1 MHLRRSGLRDD
12 ATSTS
17 ETSHQRASWHSWQ
30 LSSFLSKAPTGFD
43 RYALLLSLCHEP
55 SEQQPAA
62 SMARTPPPL
71 PPRNPSVSSLSSVD
85 SAPIASPRYR
95 SDTGH
100 HLAPYPNSRKSSLQN
115 YPYSGGFDDPRN
127 SSTQSLRPVESAGA
141 NRRTLLI
148 VYIHGFLGNET
159 SFRSFP
165 AHVHNVLTT
174 TLAETHVVYSK
185 IYPRY
190 KSRKNISFARDDFSK
205 WLAPLESPS
214 TDVIL
219 VGHSLGG
226 ILAAEVA
233 LMPADMG
240 DYQNKHRL
248 LGIIAVDVPFLG
260 MHPGVVGTGIAS
272 LFRSNPEQSEESE
285 PTPSTSSATS
295 PTSPFSDMSSDPA
308 DPNFNPAFAND
319 VRMADRKGKLNRAWY
334 FWNKHWG
341 ELGKATQ
348 SYVTSH
354 LEFGGCLAD
363 YPGLRRRYDAARA
376 LEDIDEYSHPRS
388 ATGRFLR
395 RVRFVN
401 YYSASTGRVKERMVT
416 GIADLDPMAETTQGT
431 QNMSLHPVDSSTT
444 NPTSTRTPSPRI
456 SLEEH
461 RDGHIV
467 SKTLEDET
475 NEAQEDQ
482 HSETAMTAVDPRPV
496 SPSYEQ
502 ERHPSPDIE
511 QEQPASP
518 DVSRTTAAENEE
530 LPPLPPVPISP
541 AEFDASRYT
550 NPDALKLAQK
560 EHTQQVKAFERAK
573 KDRDKTIRDREKLV
587 QKREKAA
594 LKEQQKREKEQLKRS
609 ATLNPDEYDKQLQS
623 ASSASKVNPSVAPK
637 KQKDRKFCTL
647 PSKDPRTGK
656 RDPTWVR
663 VYMEGIDEVVAH
675 TSMFKMSE
683 TYAKLV
689 GDTVARIED
698 WIGEDATRKAVM
710 HGDEQVDFGYDRK
723 A

>member
-1 MHLRRSGLRDD
+1 
-12 ATSTS
+12 
-17 ETSHQRASWHSWQ
+17 
-30 LSSFLSKAPTGFD
+30 
-43 RYALLLSLCHEP
+43 
-55 SEQQPAA
+55 
-62 SMARTPPPL
+62 MARIAPPL
-71 PPRNPSVSSLSSVD
+71 PPRNLSDASLSSAD
-85 SAPIASPRYR
+85 SSPSASPRYR
-95 SDTGH
+95 TDTGH
-100 HLAPYPNSRKSSLQN
+100 LTPYSDTRQPPSQYS
-115 YPYSGGFDDPRN
+115 PYSGGFDDPRA
-127 SSTQSLRPVESAGA
+127 SSTQSLRPVESAGE
-141 NRRTLLI
+141 NRRTLLL

-174 TLAETHVVYSK
+174 TLAATHAVHSK

-205 WLAPLESPS
+205 WLAPHESPS
-214 TDVIL
+214 TDVVL

-233 LMPADMG
+233 LLPADTG
-240 DYQNKHRL
+240 EYQNKHRL

-260 MHPGVVGTGIAS
+260 MHPGVVSTGIAS
-272 LFRSNPEQSEESE
+272 LFRSTPEEVADLTDSQAPVPGSD
-285 PTPSTSSATS
+285 TTS
-295 PTSPFSDMSSDPA
+295 PTSPYSDLSSDPA

-319 VRMADRKGKLNRAWY
+319 ARMASRKGKLNRAWY

-363 YPGLRRRYDAARA
+363 YPGLRRRYDAVRA
-376 LEDIDEYSHPRS
+376 LEDVDEYSRPR
-388 ATGRFLR
+388 APNGRYLR

-401 YYSASTGRVKERMVT
+401 YYSASTGRVKERK
-416 GIADLDPMAETTQGT
+416 ASANASREALSETAQRME
-431 QNMSLHPVDSSTT
+431 NVSLQPTDSITT
-444 NPTSTRTPSPRI
+444 TTSGARTPSPRI

-461 RDGHIV
+461 RYGQVV
-467 SKTLEDET
+467 SKKLEEVSDGTADHIPDEPGLSSM
-475 NEAQEDQ
+475 E
-482 HSETAMTAVDPRPV
+482 PRPMSTSPQPTPPG
-496 SPSYEQ
+496 SPSM
-502 ERHPSPDIE
+502 
-511 QEQPASP
+511 
-518 DVSRTTAAENEE
+518 AEAMESAPHDE
-530 LPPLPPVPISP
+530 FPPLPPLPDPPGD
-541 AEFDASRYT
+541 FDGTRYQ

-560 EHTQQVKAFERAK
+560 EHAQHVKTYERAK
-573 KDRDKTIRDREKLV
+573 KDREKTLRERAKLV

-594 LKEQQKREKEQLKRS
+594 LKEQQKQEKEQLKRS

-623 ASSASKVNPSVAPK
+623 TVSATKVNPSVAAK
-637 KQKDRKFCTL
+637 KQRDRKFCTL

-656 RDPTWVR
+656 RDPAWVR

-689 GDTVARIED
+689 GDTVERIEKWVED
-698 WIGEDATRKAVM
+698 DATKRMVLEGEGQAEVSFNTK
-710 HGDEQVDFGYDRK
+710 H
-723 A
+723 